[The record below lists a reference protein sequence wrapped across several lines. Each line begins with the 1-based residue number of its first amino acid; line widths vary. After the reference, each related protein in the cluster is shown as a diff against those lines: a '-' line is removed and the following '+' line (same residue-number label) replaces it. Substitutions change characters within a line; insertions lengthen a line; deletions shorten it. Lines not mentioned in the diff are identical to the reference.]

1 VFINTISNSKS
12 DVIDLCLWKYY
23 LKYVLRI
30 PGFGSKN
37 EDSLNFGS
45 FIHRI
50 FELGYKDNDKKSLLK
65 IAESE
70 RPNYKVQFQMND
82 RVTQCIEN
90 FILWNSKLGET
101 LSTESEIEAFLDE
114 KNDIKF
120 IGIID
125 RIVKGKDGGILVIDY
140 KTSKREK
147 KRAELL
153 DDKQL
158 KGYAY
163 AVSIKYGIPL
173 NQIWCAHFY
182 PVSGNFI
189 PVQFSRFQIEL
200 WKKKE
205 IDKVW
210 RIRKKKKDEFPAQ
223 SNIFCSNCEM
233 QPVCE
238 KFCSKEQVS
247 QRLDEQLRLKESL
260 NDSKVVK

>member
-1 VFINTISNSKS
+1 M
-12 DVIDLCLWKYY
+12 
-23 LKYVLRI
+23 KYVLKI

-37 EDSLNFGS
+37 EESLNFGS
-45 FIHRI
+45 FIHRV
-50 FELGYKDNDKKSLLK
+50 FELGYKEADKKSLVKL
-65 IAESE
+65 AESE
-70 RPNYKVQFQMND
+70 RAGYKIPFQMND
-82 RVTQCIEN
+82 RILACIEN
-90 FILWNSKLGET
+90 FILWNNKLGET
-101 LSTESEIEAFLDE
+101 ISTEVEIEAPLDE

-147 KRAELL
+147 KKAELL

-163 AVSIKYGIPL
+163 AVSVKYGIPL
-173 NQIWCAHFY
+173 SSIWCAHYY

-189 PVQFSRFQIEL
+189 PVQFSRFQIGQ
-200 WKKKE
+200 WKRKE

-223 SNIFCSNCEM
+223 SNIFCNWCEM

-238 KFCSKEQVS
+238 KFCSKEQVAKN
-247 QRLDEQLRLKESL
+247 LNEQILLKEERKNAIL
-260 NDSKVVK
+260 EAAEKKDSGEDQEKKPDA